1 MRILTRYILR
11 AHVGPFLFALSV
23 LTGLLFVN
31 TIARRFP
38 DLAGKGLP
46 ASVILEVMALSVPHI
61 VALTLPMAVLVAVL
75 YAYSQLTADNEVTA
89 LKASGVNMLRLMVPL
104 LVASA
109 LLAALML
116 WFNDRVLPETNHDL
130 KVLMA
135 DISGK
140 TPTLLLK
147 EQVVN
152 EVRSRDYRTRYFI
165 RPAEIQHESGRMRD
179 VVIYDMSD
187 GSVRRTVYADSG
199 RLAFNQSMTDLFL
212 TLHDGYVLEVRERER
227 PLLQR
232 VYFGTQMM
240 LVREVGTQLV
250 RTRSDEYRS
259 DREMSLGMLRAEI
272 DSVRRELAGVRR
284 DIRTQADAALQAALD
299 GPAAAVPDIDI
310 PVAPGL
316 RGRFGA
322 SPRGTPDAEVSRAAT
337 ELRALANRAQH
348 LRNRIN
354 QYQVEYHK
362 KFAIPVACI
371 IFVLI
376 GAPLAVRFPRGGA
389 GMVIVISL
397 SIFGIYYM
405 SLIGG
410 ETLGDDGKI
419 APFIGPW
426 APNIIFGLLALFAL
440 TRIGRET
447 GTTRGGDW
455 DDLWRTGL
463 AVLTRPF
470 RRRRTAL
477 PAGEAAD

>member
-1 MRILTRYILR
+1 
-11 AHVGPFLFALSV
+11 
-23 LTGLLFVN
+23 
-31 TIARRFP
+31 
-38 DLAGKGLP
+38 
-46 ASVILEVMALSVPHI
+46 
-61 VALTLPMAVLVAVL
+61 
-75 YAYSQLTADNEVTA
+75 
-89 LKASGVNMLRLMVPL
+89 
-104 LVASA
+104 
-109 LLAALML
+109 
-116 WFNDRVLPETNHDL
+116 
-130 KVLMA
+130 
-135 DISGK
+135 
-140 TPTLLLK
+140 
-147 EQVVN
+147 
-152 EVRSRDYRTRYFI
+152 
-165 RPAEIQHESGRMRD
+165 
-179 VVIYDMSD
+179 
-187 GSVRRTVYADSG
+187 
-199 RLAFNQSMTDLFL
+199 MTDLFL
-212 TLHDGYVLEVRERER
+212 TLQDGYVLEVRERER

-240 LVREVGTQLV
+240 LVRDVGTQLV

-259 DREMSLGMLRAEI
+259 DREMSLGMLRTEI

-284 DIRTQADAALQAALD
+284 DIRKQGDAALQAALD
-299 GPAAAVPDIDI
+299 GPAAASGADIDI
-310 PVAPGL
+310 PVTPGL

-322 SPRGTPDAEVSRAAT
+322 APGGNPDAQVNRAAT

-455 DDLWRTGL
+455 DDLWRTAL
-463 AVLTRPF
+463 AMLAKPF
-470 RRRRTAL
+470 RRRRPL
-477 PAGEAAD
+477 PVGEAAD